1 MGFYMKTIFEQTDI
15 GGLTI
20 KNRII
25 RSATQEGSADQNGN
39 LTPAL
44 LSIYENLAAGG
55 VGAIITAMIGVDEY
69 SRVFP
74 QMLKAYGDAF
84 VPAFSEL
91 VNRVHKHNCKIIVQL
106 AHNGAKANPDNGERP
121 LAPSDFSINRANPAR
136 SMTKKDIQNLTHRF
150 TEAAMKCKEAKA
162 DGVQI
167 HAAHGYLLSQ
177 FLSPVF
183 NKREDEYGGD
193 ISNRARIVFEI
204 YSAIRGAVGDEYPVF
219 IKINSEDRVAGGL
232 TLEESMWVCSK
243 LEKWG
248 INGIE
253 VSGGLAVSLD
263 SAPAQRVMNAEDE
276 GTFAKNALAIAGNAN
291 VPIVSVGGYRTPE
304 IIEALLNKGNIQA
317 VSLCRPLIS
326 EPDLP
331 NRWKTGDR
339 KKARC
344 ISCNKCFDTKDGFG
358 CKVY

>member
-1 MGFYMKTIFEQTDI
+1 MKAIYEYVDI

-25 RSATQEGSADQNGN
+25 RSATQEGSADQSGKV
-39 LTPAL
+39 TPAL

-55 VGAIITAMIGVDEY
+55 VGAIITAMIGVDES
-69 SRVFP
+69 SRVYP

-84 VPAFSEL
+84 VPDFSEL
-91 VNRVHKHNCKIIVQL
+91 VARVHKHDCKIIVQL
-106 AHNGAKANPDNGERP
+106 AHTGAKASPDHGGNP
-121 LAPSDFSINRANPAR
+121 LAPSDFPINPDRPAR
-136 SMTKKDIQNLTHRF
+136 SMTMEEIQKLAQSF
-150 TEAAMKCKEAKA
+150 AEAAIKCRESGA

-177 FLSPVF
+177 FTSPVF
-183 NKREDEYGGD
+183 NKREDEYGGNL
-193 ISNRARIVFEI
+193 SNRARIVFDV
-204 YSAIRGAVGDEYPVF
+204 YDAIRGAVGDEYPVY
-219 IKINSEDRVAGGL
+219 IKINSEDRVDGGL
-232 TLEESMWVCSK
+232 TLEESIWICSE
-243 LEKWG
+243 LEKRG

-253 VSGGLAVSLD
+253 VSGGLAVSRE
-263 SAPAQRVMNAEDE
+263 SAPVQMIKNTNDE
-276 GTFAKNALAIAGNAN
+276 GTFARNALTIAEKVS
-291 VPIVSVGGYRTPE
+291 VPVISVGGYRTPDM
-304 IIEALLNKGNIQA
+304 IESWLNKGNIQA

-331 NRWKTGDR
+331 NRWKAGDR

-344 ISCNKCFDTKDGFG
+344 ISCNRCFDTRAGFG